1 MKSGSAHFSIVVK
14 ECTEVIGLT
23 SIFTLLVSRFS
34 MTALRRCFKSSLVF
48 RKNPD
53 FMEIRVTL
61 VMPRRFCAHANF
73 MWTMKVQIFP
83 TSSSV
88 FRFYRTRSGLPKFVA
103 AFFFTPHGF
112 VRFYYVLRFAFSV
125 RFTLLH
131 LSKCWM
137 YILITVPI
145 LCVSFSETFTKNRPS
160 RVNRFRREGAID
172 DIGSSSELVCR
183 VRARY
188 IIESNF
194 TVKSV
199 RRPKLCLMA
208 V

>member
-1 MKSGSAHFSIVVK
+1 M
-14 ECTEVIGLT
+14 IGLT

-34 MTALRRCFKSSLVF
+34 MTALCRCFKSSFVF
-48 RKNPD
+48 RKNSD

-61 VMPRRFCAHANF
+61 VMPRRFRAHVNNESRNF
-73 MWTMKVQIFP
+73 SDFIL
-83 TSSSV
+83 
-88 FRFYRTRSGLPKFVA
+88 RFYRIRSGLLEFVA
-103 AFFFTPHGF
+103 AFFFIPHGF
-112 VRFYYVLRFAFSV
+112 VSPCFTFHAFSTFHT
-125 RFTLLH
+125 FTY
-131 LSKCWM
+131 LSKCRM
-137 YILITVPI
+137 YILYI
-145 LCVSFSETFTKNRPS
+145 LIKVLILHQLSETFTKNRPS
-160 RVNRFRREGAID
+160 KVNRFRREGAID

-194 TVKSV
+194 VVKSV

>member
-1 MKSGSAHFSIVVK
+1 
-14 ECTEVIGLT
+14 
-23 SIFTLLVSRFS
+23 
-34 MTALRRCFKSSLVF
+34 
-48 RKNPD
+48 
-53 FMEIRVTL
+53 
-61 VMPRRFCAHANF
+61 
-73 MWTMKVQIFP
+73 
-83 TSSSV
+83 
-88 FRFYRTRSGLPKFVA
+88 
-103 AFFFTPHGF
+103 
-112 VRFYYVLRFAFSV
+112 
-125 RFTLLH
+125 
-131 LSKCWM
+131 M